1 MNNRRLYY
9 QGQHHGYYNSH
20 VPCNPT
26 VRFSQMVQQQY
37 AFVPAQHQYH
47 QPNFLSFDNGWQSFQ
62 GNSGYPQ
69 DHRETIRQDI
79 LSQLHHKQ
87 PSASVG
93 HQNRKRHADSLPSSS
108 SSKKSKG
115 SHSVES
121 SSAVIKDVPR
131 PPSGYNPMHSI
142 TEAIIRYFLENHQ
155 TDKAYKQKLQLRDV
169 LFKIF
174 QSCMPNCGLYIVG
187 STMSG
192 FGTMKSDMDMCLM
205 ITEDGVD
212 QKREAPEI
220 LYLIQKALYKCS
232 FVRESTVIRAKVPIL
247 RFNDLIS
254 KAQVDLNVNNG
265 VGIRN
270 THLLKYYCMT
280 DWRVRPLVLYIK
292 KWARFHDINDASKA
306 TISSYSLCLML
317 IHYLQYACSPPV
329 LPSLQELYP
338 ERFDGT
344 LDIRELKFD
353 DTVSY
358 KSDNGQSVGELFL
371 GFLAYYSNKYRFEED
386 CICIREGRRYSLDD
400 YMRFKNENFQ
410 LQPLCIEEPFD
421 LSNTARSCHDKN
433 IFNRVKRVF
442 KKSYQELQKKKD
454 VRCLFNQPF

>member
-1 MNNRRLYY
+1 MNRRVHYP
-9 QGQHHGYYNSH
+9 GPPGNPNSFF
-20 VPCNPT
+20 PQFNPAF
-26 VRFSQMVQQQY
+26 RFSRVVQQQY
-37 AFVPAQHQYH
+37 TFVPAQHRFRH
-47 QPNFLSFDNGWQSFQ
+47 PPFLNFDNGWQNLQIDVS
-62 GNSGYPQ
+62 NPPVDY
-69 DHRETIRQDI
+69 RETIRQDI
-79 LSQLHHKQ
+79 LSQLHKH
-87 PSASVG
+87 PSTS
-93 HQNRKRHADSLPSSS
+93 HQNRKRPAESVPSSS
-108 SSKKSKG
+108 NSKKSR
-115 SHSVES
+115 SDLPVES
-121 SSAVIKDVPR
+121 CSVIKDVPV
-131 PPSGYNPMHSI
+131 PPPGYSPIHNI

-174 QSCMPNCGLYIVG
+174 QASMPNCGLYIVG
-187 STMSG
+187 SSMSG

-205 ITEDGVD
+205 ITEDGID

-247 RFNDLIS
+247 RFNDLVS
-254 KAQVDLNVNNG
+254 KAQIDLNVNNS

-338 ERFDGT
+338 ERFKDS
-344 LDIRELKFD
+344 LDIRDLKFD

-371 GFLAYYSNKYRFEED
+371 GFLGYYSNKFRFDED
-386 CICIREGRRYSLDD
+386 CISIRDATKYSLDD
-400 YMRFKNENFQ
+400 YMRFKNEYFQ
-410 LQPLCIEEPFD
+410 MQPLCIEEPFD
-421 LSNTARSCHDKN
+421 FSNTARSCHDKN
-433 IFNRVKRVF
+433 KFNRVKKVF
-442 KKSYQELQKKKD
+442 KTSYQELQKKKD
-454 VRCLFNQPF
+454 VNCLFSQPF